1 MLLLRQSSVAHVRAE
16 LGALEASAERAG
28 AALACIY
35 SSSEEFEAAELEARR
50 AALWLPLRIDGMRVV
65 LVATAFAAAAALGA
79 IGALAAISL

>member
-1 MLLLRQSSVAHVRAE
+1 MLRPSSIARVRAE

-35 SSSEEFEAAELEARR
+35 SSSDEFEAAEIEARR
-50 AALWLPLRIDGMRVV
+50 GAMWLPLRIDGMRVV
-65 LVATAFAAAAALGA
+65 LAATTFAAVAALAA